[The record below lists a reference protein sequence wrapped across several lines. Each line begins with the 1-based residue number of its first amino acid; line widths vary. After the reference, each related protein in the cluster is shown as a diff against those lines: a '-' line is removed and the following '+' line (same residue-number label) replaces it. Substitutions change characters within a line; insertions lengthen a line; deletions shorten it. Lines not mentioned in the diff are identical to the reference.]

1 MTDLKTPHQAL
12 AAALVLAVVATTES
26 RAAQAV
32 EHAEQIAAS
41 MNEDDVS
48 QVKDIVEICLT
59 MLSPG
64 EDSAI

>member
-12 AAALVLAVVATTES
+12 AAALVLAVVSTTES

-32 EHAEQIAAS
+32 EQAERIAS
-41 MNEDDVS
+41 LMNEDDVS

-59 MLSPG
+59 MLGPG
-64 EDSAI
+64 KDSAV

>member
-12 AAALVLAVVATTES
+12 AAALVLAVVSTTES

-32 EHAEQIAAS
+32 EHAERIAAS

>member
-12 AAALVLAVVATTES
+12 AAALVLAVVANTES

-32 EHAEQIAAS
+32 EHAERIAAS
-41 MNEDDVS
+41 MNKDDVS